1 MTLNLDKK
9 SIVDHSWMVD
19 GEAIL
24 LRKCPILTV
33 ERVDTELVV
42 GEEGVEGFVEVDK
55 VVEGLQLFEFLEGIY
70 DFIVHPL
77 PTVALVVR

>member
-1 MTLNLDKK
+1 M
-9 SIVDHSWMVD
+9 
-19 GEAIL
+19 
-24 LRKCPILTV
+24 
-33 ERVDTELVV
+33 ERVDAELVV

-70 DFIVHPL
+70 YFIVHPL

>member
-1 MTLNLDKK
+1 
-9 SIVDHSWMVD
+9 MVD

-33 ERVDTELVV
+33 ERVDADLVV

-70 DFIVHPL
+70 YFIVHPL